1 MPLPP
6 EIRNFEEKGDEAR
19 WGARGPGRGPPG
31 SAGGARRASPAGP
44 RRPPEPG
51 RSPRG
56 RLLLPGARR
65 VQPPQRSRRSAPR
78 AEPLP
83 APRASPL
90 GAPAHLAVARVR
102 GARGPAPAQRA
113 RSAAPPMGP
122 AGARAAGAG
131 AGGARGPRRRRRRRR
146 RRRGERSL
154 GPGRAHCGRARAL
167 AARIPPR
174 ARRARPV
181 RLRRG
186 SGSGVR
192 AGGAEPARPPRSA
205 ASDRPGAE
213 GGAAGG
219 DEVMPSEKGPDVTC
233 SQSARAARG
242 QVTSAGAGP
251 RVRIRGGGRGGAAG
265 RAGRRPPPSALRPS
279 PCTSS

>member
-1 MPLPP
+1 MAGWGLSLGVWGSRRGPYRSTLDRKRPRSWIITACP
-6 EIRNFEEKGDEAR
+6 SPHKIRDFEEKGGEA
-19 WGARGPGRGPPG
+19 GVGGGQRGSGRGPLG
-31 SAGGARRASPAGP
+31 SVRGGGRASRAHP
-44 RRPPEPG
+44 RRPPS
-51 RSPRG
+51 RAAH
-56 RLLLPGARR
+56 LGAASS
-65 VQPPQRSRRSAPR
+65 SRAPAGCSRPSAPDSTPTGR
-78 AEPLP
+78 APC
-83 APRASPL
+83 PRVPASPL
-90 GAPAHLAVARVR
+90 GVPAHLAVARVR

-113 RSAAPPMGP
+113 HSAAPPMGP

-154 GPGRAHCGRARAL
+154 GPGRAHCGRAHAL

-192 AGGAEPARPPRSA
+192 AGGAEPAWPPRLA

-219 DEVMPSEKGPDVTC
+219 DEVMQSEKGPDVTC

-242 QVTSAGAGP
+242 QVTSA
-251 RVRIRGGGRGGAAG
+251 
-265 RAGRRPPPSALRPS
+265 
-279 PCTSS
+279 